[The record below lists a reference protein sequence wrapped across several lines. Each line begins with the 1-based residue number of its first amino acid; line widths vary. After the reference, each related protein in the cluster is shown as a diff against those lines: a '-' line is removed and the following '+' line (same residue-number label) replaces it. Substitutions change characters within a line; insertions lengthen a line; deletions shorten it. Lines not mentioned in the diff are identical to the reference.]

1 MPLTNQ
7 RLHHEN
13 KQKPKWKPLLYGE
26 NVISVSYD
34 RVSQV
39 PRLSYSTNF
48 EGDLVLPVNRTG
60 ERCWSNHHIISGHC
74 VGLLGVPHW
83 NIGFFLRTKQLQHE
97 EPKLKHCQ
105 HVDLSVVITR
115 LFSSCKQSCAYW
127 DLYDWWSET
136 TAWNRNNWV
145 ILT

>member
-1 MPLTNQ
+1 MPLKKNLC
-7 RLHHEN
+7 LHHEN

-83 NIGFFLRTKQLQHE
+83 NIGFFLRTKQLQYE

-136 TAWNRNNWV
+136 TAWTG
-145 ILT
+145 ITE

>member
-1 MPLTNQ
+1 MPLKKNLC
-7 RLHHEN
+7 LHHEN

-60 ERCWSNHHIISGHC
+60 ERC
-74 VGLLGVPHW
+74 
-83 NIGFFLRTKQLQHE
+83 
-97 EPKLKHCQ
+97 
-105 HVDLSVVITR
+105 
-115 LFSSCKQSCAYW
+115 
-127 DLYDWWSET
+127 
-136 TAWNRNNWV
+136 
-145 ILT
+145 